1 MTELAAPATERTLLF
16 AGGGTGGHVFPMVAV
31 ANAVKALA
39 PDVRLVFAGT
49 ARGLEVRVIPMQGFE
64 LELLDVL
71 PLRGGGLGGFV
82 RGALRAFGS
91 LGASRALVKRL
102 KPAAVLS
109 VGGYAAGP
117 VSLAAWSQGVPLA
130 VLEPNSVMG
139 LANRLIA
146 PLCRRAYTAFEETE
160 RHFRRGRVLRAGVP
174 LRAGFLPAPYS
185 PPLTSLRVLVLGGSQ
200 GAKTLNEIVPRAIA
214 KFGSRISVVHQSGP
228 NHENEVRAVYSELG
242 LDSARIEAFIDDM
255 PTALARADLVIGRA
269 GAGALSEI
277 CAVGRP
283 SILVPYPYAAGD
295 HQAKN
300 ADALV
305 REGAAIRIKD
315 KLASPDT
322 VAKAIGALISDRSLL
337 TKMAAAARGVGR
349 PDAAHTIARDLL
361 ELAGLGVPSS
371 EAMAK
376 AGEPKSSPKSSPSN
390 PRPNGSN
397 GVPLLSRGV
406 T

>member
-1 MTELAAPATERTLLF
+1 MNELAAPRSERTLLF

-49 ARGLEVRVIPMQGFE
+49 ARGLEVRVVPMHGFE

-71 PLRGGGLGGFV
+71 PLRGGGLGGFM
-82 RGALRAFGS
+82 RGTVRAFSS
-91 LGASRALVKRL
+91 LGTARALVKRL

-117 VSLAAWSQGVPLA
+117 VSLAAWASGVPLA
-130 VLEPNSVMG
+130 LLEPNSVMG
-139 LANRLIA
+139 LANRLLA

-160 RHFRRGRVLRAGVP
+160 RHFRRGRVLRAGLP
-174 LRAGFLPAPYS
+174 LRAGFMPSPYS

-200 GAKTLNEIVPRAIA
+200 GAMALNEVVPRAIA
-214 KFGSRISVVHQSGP
+214 KFGSRLSVVHQSGP
-228 NHENEVRAVYSELG
+228 NHANEVQALYAELG
-242 LDSARIEAFIDDM
+242 VDSARVEAFIDDM
-255 PTALARADLVIGRA
+255 PTALARADLVIGRS
-269 GAGALSEI
+269 GAGAVSEI
-277 CAVGRP
+277 CAIGRP

-322 VAKAIGALISDRSLL
+322 VAKAIGALVSDRTLL
-337 TKMAAAARGVGR
+337 TRMAAAARNAGR
-349 PDAAHTIARDLL
+349 PDAAHTVARDLL
-361 ELAGLGVPSS
+361 ELAGLGVPTSS
-371 EAMAK
+371 ATNEAPAK
-376 AGEPKSSPKSSPSN
+376 SAPSN
-390 PRPNGSN
+390 PRSN
-397 GVPLLSRGV
+397 GVPLLSRGAS
-406 T
+406 